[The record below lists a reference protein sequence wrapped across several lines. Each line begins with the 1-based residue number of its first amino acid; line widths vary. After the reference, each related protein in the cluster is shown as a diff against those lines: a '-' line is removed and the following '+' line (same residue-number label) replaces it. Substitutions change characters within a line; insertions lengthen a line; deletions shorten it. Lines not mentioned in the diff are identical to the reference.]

1 MAQYLNVIKNLDFCI
16 QSVRTSNALHNLE
29 RNSDHPLSH
38 GTFTKKNPVF
48 RCPLLG
54 SLLYSGDLNTD
65 HLNTGNIWL
74 PNFLKFKFQMVQYSM
89 GYVPCTVMT
98 ILILDQYIKKH
109 DGFHLS
115 GIKMVGLSSIQ
126 MAFENQTIWH
136 PTYFRPFEYQ
146 TSSIFRSP
154 LYNVWWKRYQ
164 FSMLM
169 KLLSS
174 FQSSF
179 CFLQFLMNS
188 ELNNCTATVV
198 LSQGYSCFGILKIS
212 TSQIV

>member
-146 TSSIFRSP
+146 TSSVFKSHCIMFDGSGTSSP
-154 LYNVWWKRYQ
+154 CWWNSWAASRAAFASSNFWWTLNWTTAQ
-164 FSMLM
+164 P
-169 KLLSS
+169 LL
-174 FQSSF
+174 F
-179 CFLQFLMNS
+179 CPKD
-188 ELNNCTATVV
+188 TAVFE
-198 LSQGYSCFGILKIS
+198 S
-212 TSQIV
+212 